1 MPYVKPNT
9 FTDGQ
14 TLDASNIK
22 GNDEALKDYA
32 NEGIVRADF
41 DNNLMGTEE
50 IQLGDYQPITN
61 QYTFATGIAAGLSVG
76 RQETDRSYWTNT
88 VKKQRLQDNTLKVWQ
103 SNYHTSPTLILEKGG
118 DVLITYG
125 GSVPSFAN
133 EVAATGFWDSQIKLG
148 YRKNSSDL
156 LTFVEQTRSYAFEE
170 AQMTSAG
177 PSGSENPFGL
187 TGKPSSGGDE
197 VPEIKFGLRRWIGWT
212 AVLTLPAGT
221 YKFSYYINPKTEEGA
236 FTARTFKAEVFYN

>member
-14 TLDASNIK
+14 TLDASTI
-22 GNDEALKDYA
+22 KDYV

-61 QYTFATGIAAGLSVG
+61 EYTFATGIAAGLSVG
-76 RQETDRSYWTNT
+76 RQQTDRSYWTNT
-88 VKKQRLQDNTLKVWQ
+88 VKKSRLQDNTLKVWQ

-133 EVAATGFWDSQIKLG
+133 EVAPTGFWDSQIKLG

-170 AQMTSAG
+170 ARMISAG
-177 PSGSENPFGL
+177 PSGNNNPFGL
-187 TGKPSSGGDE
+187 TGKPSIAGDE
-197 VPEIKFGLRRWIGWT
+197 NPEIKFGLRRWIGWT
-212 AVLTLPAGT
+212 AVLSLPAGT
-221 YKFSYYINPKTEEGA
+221 YKFSCYINPKTEEGA